1 MEFLKIIKRRSF
13 INESIYVILNIGLAV
28 ALLFIIRATS
38 SLWLAFLLILLSKW
52 RVFAVRPRFWFAHVQ
67 ADLVSLIVS
76 ISFVVFLYVANT
88 NNITD
93 SRVLVVQIILVLFY
107 IGWLVFLKSQSKR
120 VYIVAQASIALFVGT
135 SAIYAMSYGWIASP
149 VVLLMW
155 LVGYATAKHVLG
167 SYEEE
172 KHIVQLSLAWGLV
185 LAEIGW
191 LAYHWTIA
199 YQLPIFT
206 NVLLPQVS
214 IIALAVGFVVY
225 KSYDSYYHHQIVRL
239 NDIILPL
246 LFSIGIII
254 MLVLAFNGVS
264 TTNV

>member
-1 MEFLKIIKRRSF
+1 
-13 INESIYVILNIGLAV
+13 
-28 ALLFIIRATS
+28 
-38 SLWLAFLLILLSKW
+38 
-52 RVFAVRPRFWFAHVQ
+52 
-67 ADLVSLIVS
+67 
-76 ISFVVFLYVANT
+76 
-88 NNITD
+88 
-93 SRVLVVQIILVLFY
+93 
-107 IGWLVFLKSQSKR
+107 
-120 VYIVAQASIALFVGT
+120 
-135 SAIYAMSYGWIASP
+135 
-149 VVLLMW
+149 MW

-191 LAYHWTIA
+191 LAYHRTIA